1 MDDPLKR
8 ALLCLLLAI
17 GLPLRAADLDERP
30 LVRLQNQA
38 GADLLNQALDGQTLW
53 AGASVDRY
61 KGRLYDE
68 IRLRSLDK
76 GYITYISGEADR
88 DFEPHVV
95 ADTVFKHQHR
105 LPNVEDGAK
114 AVVRLGSGTD
124 AATGRPYVDT
134 WWMLDL
140 TLFYG
145 TYAQRMYQVE
155 DSNGRIVSYFEKLD
169 LSRLPA
175 ATAASYQAKIDAT
188 AAKIE
193 KRWPPFDG
201 VQEISEIYGMFVVE
215 PGSVRTAR
223 VSFVARLSFAE
234 GTGVLARLGSEMPPV
249 LKAGL
254 QSGFISCVQIASQEQ
269 AKLDRV
275 KTSTAL

>member
-1 MDDPLKR
+1 MKR
-8 ALLCLLLAI
+8 ALLSLLFAI
-17 GLPLRAADLDERP
+17 SLPLHAADLDERP
-30 LVRLQNQA
+30 LVRLQNQT

-53 AGASVDRY
+53 SGASVDRY

-88 DFEPHVV
+88 DFEPQVV

-105 LPNVEDGAK
+105 LPGVEDGAK
-114 AVVRLGSGTD
+114 AVVRLGSGAD

-145 TYAQRMYQVE
+145 TYVQRMHQV
-155 DSNGRIVSYFEKLD
+155 DDGNGRIISYFEKLD
-169 LSRLPA
+169 LNSLSA
-175 ATAASYQAKIDAT
+175 ATRASYQAKIDAASAT
-188 AAKIE
+188 IE
-193 KRWPPFDG
+193 KRWPPFDS

-215 PGSVRTAR
+215 PGAVRTAR
-223 VSFVARLSFAE
+223 VSFVARITFAE
-234 GTGVLARLGSEMPPV
+234 GAGVLARLGAEMPPV

-254 QSGFISCVQIASQEQ
+254 QSGFISCVQIARQEQ
-269 AKLDRV
+269 VKLDR
-275 KTSTAL
+275 TRSSMTAG